1 MRLVPYLFVIATI
14 ALIVLAIYSVAKRT
28 LTPKDP
34 NSDRT
39 MPYGVFLPLLVT
51 FMVIWGIFLVLMLV
65 HVFDVIPW

>member
-14 ALIVLAIYSVAKRT
+14 ALIVLAIYSVAKRVS
-28 LTPKDP
+28 TPKDP
-34 NSDRT
+34 NTDRT
-39 MPYGVFLPLLVT
+39 MPYGVFLPLLIT